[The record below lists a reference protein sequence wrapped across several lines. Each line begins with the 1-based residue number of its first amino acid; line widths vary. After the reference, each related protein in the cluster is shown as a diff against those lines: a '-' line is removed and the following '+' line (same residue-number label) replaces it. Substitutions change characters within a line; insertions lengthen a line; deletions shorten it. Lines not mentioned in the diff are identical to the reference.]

1 MNKEN
6 KQNLGKEID
15 SISIFVHCQNKIKEC
30 INWILLIIA
39 LYTIIGL
46 IILFI
51 KILSNINL
59 FEALYFTSLYIM
71 LSILKFI
78 YDIVRYFN
86 SLRISYFNPFV
97 DLNDLNLNTKD
108 LEAIQ
113 EIQGKVYF
121 TNKDEEKKC

>member
-1 MNKEN
+1 
-6 KQNLGKEID
+6 
-15 SISIFVHCQNKIKEC
+15 
-30 INWILLIIA
+30 
-39 LYTIIGL
+39 
-46 IILFI
+46 
-51 KILSNINL
+51 
-59 FEALYFTSLYIM
+59 M